1 MIKEI
6 TEDFIRTEYIE
17 NQRSFSDI
25 AEQLGTYTNKVVRA
39 AKKLGIQPRDKSQA
53 QKLALES
60 GRHDHPTKGK
70 ERGSDVKEKISNSVY
85 SFWED
90 MEDEERQHRC
100 DMAKKNWQ
108 NMSDEQKETFYRL
121 SGEAIRKA
129 SKEGSKLEKFL
140 LQALT
145 QGGFRVE
152 FHKEHLMLNENLH
165 VDLFLPELGVA
176 IEVDGPSHFEPIW
189 GQEALERTQKSD
201 KQKNGLILNSGLVLI
216 RIAQKKNISE
226 KYKRE
231 LMLSLRN
238 NLEEISVKYPSR
250 ENRYIEIGD

>member
-60 GRHDHPTKGK
+60 GRHDHPTRGK
-70 ERGSDVKEKISNSVY
+70 ERSSDVKEKISDSVY
-85 SFWED
+85 NFWED
-90 MEDEERQHRC
+90 MGDEERQQRC
-100 DMAKKNWQ
+100 DTAKKNWQ

-140 LQALT
+140 LGALT
-145 QGGFRVE
+145 KKGFRVE

-165 VDLFLPELGVA
+165 LDLFLPELGVA

-189 GQEALERTQKSD
+189 GEEALERTQKSD

-216 RIAQKKNISE
+216 RVAQKKNISE

-231 LMLSLRN
+231 LTVSLEN
-238 NLEEISVKYPSR
+238 KLEEISVKYPSR